1 MSLPRVFFEVYA
13 DSTALGRIVFELFD
27 EDYPKTCE
35 NFRALCSMEKG
46 YGYKSSIMHRAIK
59 GYFLQGKSTFF
70 LLRFRLRS
78 FSFLF
83 SGGDFT
89 S

>member
-27 EDYPKTCE
+27 DDYPKTCE

-46 YGYKSSIMHRAIK
+46 YGYKSSIMHRVIK
-59 GYFLQGKSTFF
+59 GYFLQGKSTF
-70 LLRFRLRS
+70 S
-78 FSFLF
+78 FFFFYDFVHSFL
-83 SGGDFT
+83 GGDFT